1 MKLFKLLHKR
11 KESIQRKQAW
21 ENAIFMAGF
30 EYGRRIQKD
39 IDSKDGC
46 VTGLPSS
53 VQVKNQI
60 AEIIQRK
67 GF

>member
-1 MKLFKLLHKR
+1 MRLFELLQKNKVR
-11 KESIQRKQAW
+11 GQRKQAW